1 MRRAFGLA
9 FCFSLTA
16 LLALAQSQPAARHPA
31 VAIFME
37 FDSAPGLVPLTVMKQ
52 EVDDL
57 MQPAGVTLSWNLI
70 KENTGRQTYAGLAV
84 VKFKGACKVAS
95 WRQPVNDFGSLGER
109 RALGSTRVTDGRVQP
124 YSEVEC
130 DQVRQA
136 LSYLAP
142 GADMREK
149 QQALGR
155 ALARVVAHEL
165 YHVFAKTTEHAA
177 KGLAKASQPL
187 QELVSADKLTFLESD
202 WLAIGRV
209 FTK

>member
-31 VAIFME
+31 V
-37 FDSAPGLVPLTVMKQ
+37 
-52 EVDDL
+52 
-57 MQPAGVTLSWNLI
+57 
-70 KENTGRQTYAGLAV
+70 
-84 VKFKGACKVAS
+84 ACKVAS